1 MISGERSPL
10 SVAAY
15 IHRTSMTD
23 SKQGAVFNFA
33 RDDALVHSEVCLP
46 PNAAPWL
53 VKLMADC
60 ETKEQSQ
67 RLWNAVAR
75 AETRHDAQTT
85 REFVIALPVEL
96 TEAQNI
102 TLMRDYIEQHLSSRG
117 LVVDWAYH
125 AELGNPHVHL
135 MHTLRPVIGSGFGK
149 KRESVKDDSGAP
161 RRDKDGKIISYQFI
175 GNRKTLV
182 DLRTGWAE
190 TASHHLAMAGHDV
203 VLDLRSYAAQ
213 GIKLTPSAHI
223 GPTGTQFSRTR
234 QPSEAVTAAL
244 DAKAITRDQLIAHPG
259 RILDVV
265 AAKMSVFDRRDVALA
280 LHTFID
286 DPTEF
291 TTLLDAALQDKSL
304 VVLKEGFGGIHEA
317 HHTPARLAMQA
328 QIAVEAAMSRDAISV
343 AGRARFAVPR
353 PVVLAAINRC
363 PKQLSDQQC
372 AAIEHITSGDDLTSI
387 VGFAGAGKTSLLTA
401 AVDTWTA
408 RGFTV
413 QGAALASKAAYG
425 LADGAGIESRTI
437 ASWMTHWKHDR
448 KRLTSNDVLVLDEA
462 GMVGSAD
469 MAALL
474 SEVKRV
480 GAKLVLIGDPEQ
492 LQPIA
497 AGGAFRALVQQSGT
511 FELDTVYRQND
522 DWARAATVQF
532 QRGLVSEAMTAYNAN
547 GGIIETKDRGAAVA
561 QLVADYLETSA
572 TAPLHTMLALAHRN
586 DDILAINTA
595 IQDRRRVDGKLGE
608 PVMIETRGGTR
619 SFSAGDRIIMLKN
632 EKLAGE
638 AVANSEL
645 GTVEAIDTTGSS
657 PVFSVALD
665 DGRTVTIDTTTY
677 RDFDLGY
684 ATTVHKAQGATVDRT
699 FVLASTSMD
708 KYLAY
713 VAASRHRV
721 AFKLYV
727 PKTDFDTFDKLVW
740 TFSRADPKEMTLDYR
755 PAYAEARGI
764 RGKSA
769 VPLDLLHLVSGG
781 RAAIAALRERLTA
794 LFAAVCKSAIAPVIP
809 ARRSSDSSLDGLRAG
824 IHFALRAAAPPTP
837 RAETP
842 RPDAPRP
849 PKTKGTKIMDT
860 TSYANITVK
869 PTIDEAGR
877 TGLLATWPR
886 DLEANAIAKDMG
898 GRWSNEEKAWAF
910 SSMDP
915 RTERAFDRIN
925 NRIASVAKSADLAKG
940 VQFKPI
946 DGLETTVVNGKVLI
960 TMPKDLAAN
969 RMVKAVDGVRWDAK
983 AKAFSVQLTDADHVY
998 DLNSTLD
1005 AVGVH
1010 LTETKSYA
1018 AGLAAL
1024 NDAVPGLNAE
1034 ISISER
1040 GVVDVTARPQYDREL
1055 ITALKDG
1062 VGAKWDASQKTWALP
1077 IDPNDVASLATSP
1090 QFEAARNRLSALAVS
1105 AGAAR
1110 NVENDHPL
1118 ISATRRGSEI
1128 AVTLPRDLNANAALK
1143 KSGFE
1148 WNAAIKS
1155 WTVQP
1160 KDDAHLAAINTAISR
1175 AGNELDKAMIP
1186 HTPDRPGV
1194 PHMNEYYSSILAG
1207 GRDKSVTQ
1215 YATDRRVR
1223 TAIDAIV
1230 AGAEALP
1237 EPAKAAL
1244 AQANAARLEARS
1256 ALTAVHAEPFA
1267 QAVGIDPIQ
1276 AVSVIHTINAA
1287 TDIQAKGI
1295 PAQQEVQRLAMESQS
1310 QGRSI

>member
-23 SKQGAVFNFA
+23 AKQGAVFNFA

-46 PNAAPWL
+46 VNAAPWL
-53 VKLMADC
+53 VTLMAGC

-67 RLWNAVAR
+67 RLWNAVAK

-96 TEAQNI
+96 SVAQNI
-102 TLMRDYIEQHLSSRG
+102 ALMRDYIEQHLTSRG

-125 AELGNPHVHL
+125 AEPSNPHVHL

-149 KRESVKDDSGAP
+149 KRESVKDESGAP

-182 DLRTGWAE
+182 DLRTAWAE

-203 VLDLRSYAAQ
+203 VLDLRSYAEQ
-213 GIKLTPSAHI
+213 GIKLTPSTHI
-223 GPTGTQFSRTR
+223 GPAGTQFNRND
-234 QPSEAVTAAL
+234 QPSDAVRAAH

-304 VVLKEGFGGIHEA
+304 VVLKEGFGGIHEP
-317 HHTPARLAMQA
+317 HHTPARLATQR
-328 QIAVEAAMSRDAISV
+328 QIALEAAMSRDSKAV
-343 AGRARFAVPR
+343 AGRAHFAVPR
-353 PVVLAAINRC
+353 PIVLAAINRC
-363 PKQLSDQQC
+363 PNPLSDQQRV
-372 AAIEHITSGDDLTSI
+372 AIEHITSRDDLASI

-401 AVDTWTA
+401 AADAWTA
-408 RGFTV
+408 RGFRV
-413 QGAALASKAAYG
+413 QGAALASKAANG

-448 KRLTSNDVLVLDEA
+448 KRLTSNDVLILDEA

-474 SEVKRV
+474 SEVKRA

-522 DWARAATVQF
+522 AWARAATVQF
-532 QRGLVSEAMTAYNAN
+532 QRGLVSEAMTAYKDN
-547 GGIIETKDRGAAVA
+547 GDIIETKDRGDAVA
-561 QLVADYLETSA
+561 QLVADYLGASA

-595 IQDRRRVDGKLGE
+595 IQDRRRADGKLGE
-608 PVMIETRGGTR
+608 PVIIETRGGFR
-619 SFSAGDRIIMLKN
+619 SFAAGDRIIMLKN

-638 AVANSEL
+638 AVANSEH
-645 GTVEAIDTTGSS
+645 GTVEMIHTTGPS

-665 DGRTVTIDTTTY
+665 DGRAVTIDTDTY

-721 AFKLYV
+721 SFKLYV

-740 TFSRADPKEMTLDYR
+740 TFARADPKETTLDYR

-764 RGKSA
+764 TGKSV

-781 RAAIAALRERLTA
+781 RAAILALREHLTA
-794 LFAAVCKSAIAPVIP
+794 LFASVCKSAIAP
-809 ARRSSDSSLDGLRAG
+809 AS
-824 IHFALRAAAPPTP
+824 TP
-837 RAETP
+837 R
-842 RPDAPRP
+842 RDAARP

-860 TSYANITVK
+860 TSYTNITVK
-869 PTIDEAGR
+869 PTIDAAGR
-877 TGLLATWPR
+877 TGLLATWPK

-898 GRWSNEEKAWAF
+898 GRWSNDEKAWAF

-925 NRIASVAKSADLAKG
+925 NRIASIAKSAELAKD
-940 VQFKPI
+940 VHFKPI
-946 DGLETTVVNGKVLI
+946 DGLETSVVNGKVLI

-983 AKAFSVQLTDADHVY
+983 AKAFAVHLVDTDHVY

-1018 AGLAAL
+1018 TGLAAL
-1024 NDAVPGLNAE
+1024 NEAVPGLNAE
-1034 ISISER
+1034 ITISER

-1062 VGAKWDASQKTWALP
+1062 IGAKWDASQKTWALP
-1077 IDPNDVASLATSP
+1077 IDPNDVANLATSP
-1090 QFEAARNRLSALAVS
+1090 QFEAARNRLSAMAVS

-1148 WNAAIKS
+1148 WNAAINS

-1175 AGNELDKAMIP
+1175 AGNELDRAMIP

-1230 AGAEALP
+1230 AGADALP

-1244 AQANAARLEARS
+1244 AQANVTRQEAGS
-1256 ALTAVHAEPFA
+1256 ALTAAHAEPFA
-1267 QAVGIDPIQ
+1267 QAVGIDPTQ

-1295 PAQQEVQRLAMESQS
+1295 PAQQEVQRLAVESQS